1 MDKFPSRL
9 RKLRERRRMS
19 RRALGECCGL
29 SKNCIGRY
37 ENGEQDP
44 SLSALIEIADFFEV
58 SLDYLSGRQ
67 NFL

>member
-1 MDKFPSRL
+1 
-9 RKLRERRRMS
+9 MS